1 MGKITN
7 RETAITSLQTRITCQ
22 DRSNTRFLGKLHALC
37 SAFLQVK
44 QTNKINLEL
53 KEKKWG
59 LRSIKKART
68 CIFTH
73 LFEQS
78 QEPKKLP
85 TWNKSEFVRTI
96 LNFIKSSNLL

>member
-1 MGKITN
+1 MGEITN
-7 RETAITSLQTRITCQ
+7 RETSITSLQTLITCQ
-22 DRSNTRFLGKLHALC
+22 DRSNMRFLGKLRALC

-44 QTNKINLEL
+44 QTNKINLES
-53 KEKKWG
+53 KEKSGG

-78 QEPKKLP
+78 QNQESKNYLYGTKVSLF
-85 TWNKSEFVRTI
+85 NYFKFYQI
-96 LNFIKSSNLL
+96 

>member
-1 MGKITN
+1 MGEITN
-7 RETAITSLQTRITCQ
+7 RETSVTSLQTRITCQ
-22 DRSNTRFLGKLHALC
+22 DRSNTRFLGKLRALC

-53 KEKKWG
+53 KETKWG

-78 QEPKKLP
+78 QNSKTKKSNQYGTRKVSL
-85 TWNKSEFVRTI
+85 
-96 LNFIKSSNLL
+96 LNYLKFYQI